1 MRPSREFPQGDS
13 NIVSVRKLLSLIFK
27 SAKQMS
33 LRLQSSMIEH
43 FFSLLIIGR
52 YLRSCSSCSSVWL
65 VSVIDSHQ
73 QPVLQLNTSPR
84 RSWSSSTVLP
94 AAPALVMVSLPRL
107 PSSPCAATLTSLAGG
122 CSSPP
127 TRQPQRGPP
136 RQCHRTRLC
145 PGRARE
151 PWDGGRA
158 RMGTVGVGWRRWRGR
173 QDRSG
178 TAWEVWGD
186 EWGGVICS

>member
-43 FFSLLIIGR
+43 FFLLLIIGR

-73 QPVLQLNTSPR
+73 RPVLQLNTSPR
-84 RSWSSSTVLP
+84 RSWSSPAVLP
-94 AAPALVMVSLPRL
+94 APPALVMASLLRL
-107 PSSPCAATLTSLAGG
+107 PSSPYAAALASLAGARP
-122 CSSPP
+122 SPP
-127 TRQPQRGPP
+127 TRQPQHGSLCR
-136 RQCHRTRLC
+136 RHRTRLC
-145 PGRARE
+145 PGDARQRRRHGE
-151 PWDGGRA
+151 ESPGMTAVRRGTA
-158 RMGTVGVGWRRWRGR
+158 RMGTFGMGWR
-173 QDRSG
+173 
-178 TAWEVWGD
+178 
-186 EWGGVICS
+186 

>member
-33 LRLQSSMIEH
+33 LRLQSAMIEH

-73 QPVLQLNTSPR
+73 QPALQLNASPWC
-84 RSWSSSTVLP
+84 SWSSSAVLP
-94 AAPALVMVSLPRL
+94 APLVTVSLLRL
-107 PSSPCAATLTSLAGG
+107 PSSPYAAKLPVRSHADLAGRLLLQPQHGARTAATALSQG
-122 CSSPP
+122 CPP
-127 TRQPQRGPP
+127 APAPP
-136 RQCHRTRLC
+136 AR
-145 PGRARE
+145 RAL
-151 PWDGGRA
+151 G
-158 RMGTVGVGWRRWRGR
+158 
-173 QDRSG
+173 
-178 TAWEVWGD
+178 
-186 EWGGVICS
+186 